1 MPTRLRHPASLLL
14 LVLRFSCFFFFFSF
28 FFSSFEEIIGFPFI
42 VLELTQE
49 VASTNVRVFDQQMIY
64 VKPEWN
70 RPPYEVTTLQ
80 FAPNLLQGIRKFDAY
95 VYAQFTQ
102 KNKSFCFV
110 TDGPN
115 DLMYVL
121 RRESKL
127 KGVRLAAYFDR
138 FYDLGK
144 EFEKFYPE

>member
-95 VYAQFTQ
+95 VYAQFYAEEQ
-102 KNKSFCFV
+102 ELLFCHRRPKRPDVRASSREQAQGSEIGCVFRS
-110 TDGPN
+110 
-115 DLMYVL
+115 LL
-121 RRESKL
+121 RLGE
-127 KGVRLAAYFDR
+127 GV
-138 FYDLGK
+138 
-144 EFEKFYPE
+144 